1 MHTTP
6 CFRLPRRVALR
17 TAVSALLIIA
27 GPALA
32 NELTIEIQGIT
43 EAKGSV
49 YVALYDKADTWMKKA
64 VKAQGT
70 VATTGKTVIV
80 FKDLPEGE
88 YAFSAFHDI
97 DGDRKMARNAMGM
110 PTEPWGFSKDA
121 MGMFGPPSFDEAK
134 VKVPAGG
141 TTTVMTLKS

>member
-1 MHTTP
+1 MP
-6 CFRLPRRVALR
+6 KQFLR
-17 TAVSALLIIA
+17 TIHALIA
-27 GPALA
+27 TTALA
-32 NELTIEIQGIT
+32 TAGAASANDLTIEIQGVT
-43 EAKGSV
+43 DAKGSV
-49 YVALYDKADTWMKKA
+49 YVALYDKSDNWMKRA
-64 VKAQGT
+64 VKAQGAL
-70 VATTGKTVIV
+70 ATTGKTVIV

-97 DGDRKMARNAMGM
+97 DGDKKMGRNAMGM

-121 MGMFGPPSFDEAK
+121 MGMFGPPSFDDAK